1 MLRVTTSIRGACV
14 VALSLLLSPA
24 IFADKPQ
31 LFQIRIINQ
40 AGSPVKVYWPDD
52 GSEGGVTNHQRLLDF
67 YHQHDPSKATA
78 EQANKLLAKYSAE
91 QINFRLNRK
100 YQAHA
105 GLDLGELEGVLEARG
120 QAVALF
126 VAAGDVLQAVVPKN
140 GRAFTFTAVQRAT
153 YEIKAN
159 RMVTTQREEL

>member
-1 MLRVTTSIRGACV
+1 MAAKAALPVISGCWTFAISTIRQRQQQSRRTSC
-14 VALSLLLSPA
+14 LLSTA
-24 IFADKPQ
+24 
-31 LFQIRIINQ
+31 R
-40 AGSPVKVYWPDD
+40 
-52 GSEGGVTNHQRLLDF
+52 
-67 YHQHDPSKATA
+67 SK
-78 EQANKLLAKYSAE
+78 S

-140 GRAFTFTAVQRAT
+140 GRAFAFTAVQRAT

-159 RMVTTQREEL
+159 RMVTTQKEGL